1 MTSNCSATAAQK
13 SIPLLTTPQRE
24 YKINDM
30 SRPVRNALQLTPRD
44 LAILQMVARYDGCA
58 VHHLYRRL
66 WNARSCISGCYRRID
81 VLAAGRY
88 VRKRQLPTLASHGS
102 GKALITLGPRG
113 RRLLSEV
120 LDDSELSA
128 LDRRRDVAAFFAEHH
143 FALCD
148 FRVALEQASERLPGF
163 SIDGWVVESTLRR
176 TPIRVTDSGGSNGG
190 PAPTITLIPDAA
202 FQLSSANTSQTAYL
216 EMDMGTITPNR
227 LLQRLRGYLL
237 LTMSP
242 ANPIPLFFVTASSV
256 RVAQVLA
263 TIDGQAQ
270 ELHADPTTIFVA
282 TRAEAA
288 KDTVLTDPIW
298 HRAGVAKPAA
308 IIPTHETRTDR
319 PHAPVVF
326 QRPAPID
333 DEKPPRSGMPA

>member
-1 MTSNCSATAAQK
+1 
-13 SIPLLTTPQRE
+13 
-24 YKINDM
+24 
-30 SRPVRNALQLTPRD
+30 
-44 LAILQMVARYDGCA
+44 MVAQYDGCA

-66 WNARSCISGCYRRID
+66 WRDGSSISGCYRRID
-81 VLAAGRY
+81 ILAAGRY

-113 RRLLSEV
+113 RHLLTEV

-128 LDRRRDVAAFFAEHH
+128 LDRRREVAAFFAEHH

-148 FRVALEQASERLPGF
+148 FRVALHQAIQRLPGF

-176 TPIRVTDSGGSNGG
+176 TPIRVTDSSGSHGG

-202 FQLSSANTSQTAYL
+202 FQLSSPNTTQTAYL

-237 LTMSP
+237 LTMSL
-242 ANPIPLFFVTASSV
+242 AEPIPLFFVTVSLS

-263 TIDGQAQ
+263 TVDAQAK

-282 TRAEAA
+282 TSAEAT

-298 HRAGVAKPAA
+298 YRAGVDTPAA
-308 IIPTHETRTDR
+308 IVPVHEIPTQR
-319 PHAPVVF
+319 PVAPVVF
-326 QRPAPID
+326 DRSAPD
-333 DEKPPRSGMPA
+333 DREKFSHNRASA

>member
-13 SIPLLTTPQRE
+13 SIRLLTTPQRA
-24 YKINDM
+24 YKIDDM
-30 SRPVRNALQLTPRD
+30 SRPVRSVQQVTPRD

-66 WNARSCISGCYRRID
+66 WNDGSCISGCYRRID
-81 VLAAGRY
+81 ILAAGRY

-113 RRLLSEV
+113 RRLLSDL
-120 LDDSELSA
+120 LDDSDLSA
-128 LDRRRDVAAFFAEHH
+128 LDRRREVAAFFAEHH

-148 FRVALEQASERLPGF
+148 FRVALEQAAERLADI
-163 SIDGWVVESTLRR
+163 SLEGWVVESTLRR
-176 TPIRVTDSGGSNGG
+176 TPIRVTDSSGSHGG

-202 FQLSSANTSQTAYL
+202 FQLSSANGSQTAYL

-237 LTMSP
+237 LTMSL
-242 ANPIPLFFVTASSV
+242 AEPIPLFFVTVSLS
-256 RVAQVLA
+256 RVGQVLA
-263 TIDGQAQ
+263 TIDGQAK
-270 ELHADPTTIFVA
+270 ELHADPTTIFV
-282 TRAEAA
+282 TTCAEAI

-298 HRAGVAKPAA
+298 YRAGVDEPTA
-308 IIPTHETRTDR
+308 IIPLPGVPTERL
-319 PHAPVVF
+319 HAPVVF
-326 QRPAPID
+326 ERSTVVHG
-333 DEKPPRSGMPA
+333 EKSPHNRVSA

>member
-1 MTSNCSATAAQK
+1 MTSNCSATAAQTA
-13 SIPLLTTPQRE
+13 IQLLTMPQRE

-30 SRPVRNALQLTPRD
+30 TCSVHAAQQLTPRD
-44 LAILQMVARYDGCA
+44 LAILQMVAQYDGCA

-66 WNARSCISGCYRRID
+66 WRDGSCISGCYRRID
-81 VLAAGRY
+81 ILAAGRY

-128 LDRRRDVAAFFAEHH
+128 LDRRREVAAFFAEHH

-148 FRVALEQASERLPGF
+148 FRVALEQAAERLPGL
-163 SIDGWVVESTLRR
+163 SIAGWVVESTLRR
-176 TPIRVTDSGGSNGG
+176 TPIRVTDSSVSHGG

-202 FQLSSANTSQTAYL
+202 FQLSSANTNQTAYL

-237 LTMSP
+237 LTISL
-242 ANPIPLFFVTASSV
+242 AEPIPLFFVTVSLS

-263 TIDGQAQ
+263 TVDAQAH
-270 ELHADPTTIFVA
+270 ELHADPTTIFV
-282 TRAEAA
+282 TTCAEAI

-298 HRAGVAKPAA
+298 YRARVDKPAA
-308 IIPTHETRTDR
+308 IIPSCGVPTERQHS
-319 PHAPVVF
+319 PVVF
-326 QRPAPID
+326 EQSAPLD
-333 DEKPPRSGMPA
+333 HEKSTHNGVSA